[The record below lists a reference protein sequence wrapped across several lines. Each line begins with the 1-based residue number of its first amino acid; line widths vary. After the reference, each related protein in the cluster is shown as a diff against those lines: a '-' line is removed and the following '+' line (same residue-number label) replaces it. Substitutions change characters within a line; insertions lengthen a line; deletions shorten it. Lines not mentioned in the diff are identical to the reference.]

1 MPLKKQAQDERARP
15 NAVHVCLG
23 SNKKGGSTRVV
34 EVFNVSVDKH
44 RTERN
49 DLLALF
55 VSLIHKPR

>member
-34 EVFNVSVDKH
+34 EVF
-44 RTERN
+44 
-49 DLLALF
+49 
-55 VSLIHKPR
+55 